1 MDAVRSHAP
10 GFIFTTALPPAVAA
24 AARVSIAHLKKL
36 ATRDA
41 QQRAAVAATK
51 ASLQRAG
58 LPVLAT
64 ETHIVPVMVG
74 DPRRT
79 TALKK
84 HNHASEARYVQYRGD
99 HLWHNHGWTLTNF
112 ASARRAGAICLKP

>member
-1 MDAVRSHAP
+1 VDAVRSHAP
-10 GFIFTTALPPAVAA
+10 GFIFTTARPPELAA
-24 AARVSIAHLKKL
+24 AARVSIAHPKISQ
-36 ATRDA
+36 REHA

-51 ASLQRAG
+51 VSLQRAG

-64 ETHIVPVMVG
+64 ETHIVPVTVG

-84 HNHASEARYVQYRGD
+84 HNHTSEARHVQYRGD
-99 HLWHNHGWTLTNF
+99 HLWHNHGRTLTNF
-112 ASARRAGAICLKP
+112 ASARRAGAICLMP